1 MRHRRPVIASI
12 ASIAP
17 IAPVAAGLLAVGG
30 VACSSREPLVSHA
43 SSTDDLAAA
52 TDAWHAERVAALT
65 APDGWLSLVT
75 LAWLE
80 PGANRVG
87 RDPAAAVAYAGL
99 PADHV
104 GTLHVDGDGGGIR
117 FEPAAGVAVTGVP
130 DDGMLRTDAD
140 GPPTVV
146 QVGRCRFEV
155 IVRGGRPAVRM
166 RDPEA
171 DSRVGFNGIERFP
184 VDPAWS
190 IEAAFEPAAGGEEVA
205 VDSVI
210 GVVDQTAVA
219 GRARFEQGGR
229 AVDLVL
235 HPGGAED
242 RYFLV
247 FGDATNGRE
256 TSGGGRFLLVE
267 RSGPGTVRLDFNRAY
282 NPPCSFTDF
291 ATCPLPVPGNR
302 LPFAVTAGE
311 RRYQRP

>member
-1 MRHRRPVIASI
+1 MRHRRNLIV
-12 ASIAP
+12 
-17 IAPVAAGLLAVGG
+17 PVAAGLLVAGG
-30 VACSSREPLVSHA
+30 VACSPREPLVSHA
-43 SSTDDLAAA
+43 SPTDDLAAA

-75 LAWLE
+75 LAWLA
-80 PGANRVG
+80 PGPNRVG

-104 GTLHVDGDGGGIR
+104 GTLHVDGDGGIR

-155 IVRGGRPAVRM
+155 IIRGGRPAVRM